1 MDSEPSNPNFPADD
15 SSSGNLRSS
24 LTESIDLAEW
34 DWLKPHI
41 GRDAVIVVTPD
52 LDLAEVGEALASDN
66 TAVVQRWIDEQAIA
80 KPTQAELA
88 EWDRSGNA
96 RFQAMIVAPF
106 VLVKLITD

>member
-1 MDSEPSNPNFPADD
+1 M
-15 SSSGNLRSS
+15 G
-24 LTESIDLAEW
+24 LAEA
-34 DWLKPHI
+34 PHRPRCRHCGYARFGL
-41 GRDAVIVVTPD
+41 GRS
-52 LDLAEVGEALASDN
+52 GEALASDN

-88 EWDRSGNA
+88 DWDRSGNA